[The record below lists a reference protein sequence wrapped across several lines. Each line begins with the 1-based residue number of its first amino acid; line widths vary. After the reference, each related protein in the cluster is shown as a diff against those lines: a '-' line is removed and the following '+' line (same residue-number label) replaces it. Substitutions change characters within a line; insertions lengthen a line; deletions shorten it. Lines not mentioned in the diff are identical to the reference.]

1 MILKVPKFKKKINNK
16 GYHWDNQRNL
26 YMDCTVDAVIF
37 ILNLLGVIMVLQSC
51 KKLFFLR

>member
-1 MILKVPKFKKKINNK
+1 MILKVPKLKKKINNK